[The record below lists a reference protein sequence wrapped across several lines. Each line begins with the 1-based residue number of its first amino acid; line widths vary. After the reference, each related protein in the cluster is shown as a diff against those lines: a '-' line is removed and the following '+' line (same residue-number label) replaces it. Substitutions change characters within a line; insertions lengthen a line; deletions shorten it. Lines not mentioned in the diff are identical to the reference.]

1 MAPHYGAWRISSCCH
16 LTIRWVTVFV
26 HIFGGP
32 ASEKM
37 EVVSFTFK
45 LRVTVISLFL
55 IIATEDCAKG
65 AFPLGMWRLNT
76 TITQG
81 FVADGER
88 M

>member
-1 MAPHYGAWRISSCCH
+1 M
-16 LTIRWVTVFV
+16 
-26 HIFGGP
+26 
-32 ASEKM
+32 
-37 EVVSFTFK
+37 VSFTFK

-65 AFPLGMWRLNT
+65 AFQLGMWRLNT